1 MIHFEVAGSGPA
13 VLLTHGFTGSSAD
26 FAKLVGS
33 LSGRHTVITWDL
45 RGHGASDSPADPAS
59 YSIEISV
66 RDMAALLD
74 RADVERAALVG
85 HSLGGYL
92 SLAFHLAHAERVS
105 ALVLI
110 GTGPGYRKDEA
121 RAGWNERVETRA
133 RSLDAKGAKSVGLA
147 HAARGILAQRDAKI
161 IESLP
166 SIRVPTL
173 IAVGENDETFL
184 AGSRYMAEKIPG
196 AALEIIAGAGHSPQ
210 ENHAESLLPLLR
222 LCLGESASSRGSAV
236 MHRKAERWCRA
247 PRRCRGSE

>member
-1 MIHFEVAGSGPA
+1 LIHFEIAGRGPA

-26 FAKLVGS
+26 FAKLVGP

-45 RGHGASDSPADPAS
+45 RGHGQSDSPADPAA
-59 YSIEISV
+59 YSIEISL
-66 RDMAALLD
+66 RDMTALLD
-74 RADVERAALVG
+74 RAGVERAALVG

-92 SLAFHLAHAERVS
+92 SLAFQLAHPERVS

-121 RAGWNERVETRA
+121 RAGWNEMVETRA
-133 RSLDAKGAKSVGLA
+133 RSLEAKGAIGLA
-147 HAARGILAQRDAKI
+147 HAARGILAQRDGKV

-173 IAVGENDETFL
+173 VAVGENDKTFL

-196 AALEIIAGAGHSPQ
+196 AKLEVIAGAGHSPQ
-210 ENHAESLLPLLR
+210 ESHPRQLLEYIAAAIIES
-222 LCLGESASSRGSAV
+222 
-236 MHRKAERWCRA
+236 
-247 PRRCRGSE
+247 

>member
-1 MIHFEVAGSGPA
+1 MIHFEVSGSGPA

-26 FAKLVGS
+26 FAKLVEP
-33 LSGRHTVITWDL
+33 LSKSYTVITWDL
-45 RGHGASDSPADPAS
+45 RGHGRSDSPDDPSS
-59 YSIEISV
+59 YSVEISL
-66 RDMAALLD
+66 RDMAALLE
-74 RADVERAALVG
+74 RAGVERAALVG

-92 SLAFHLAHAERVS
+92 SLAFHLAHPERVS

-110 GTGPGYRKDEA
+110 GTGPGFRKDEA
-121 RAGWNERVETRA
+121 RAGWNEMVETRA
-133 RSLDAKGAKSVGLA
+133 RSLEKKGREFIGLA
-147 HAARGILAQRDAKI
+147 HAARGILAQRDGKV

-210 ENHAESLLPLLR
+210 ETHAESLLPVLR
-222 LCLGESASSRGSAV
+222 LYLGKVR
-236 MHRKAERWCRA
+236 
-247 PRRCRGSE
+247 

>member
-13 VLLTHGFTGSSAD
+13 ILMTHGFTGSSAD
-26 FAKLVGS
+26 FAKLVAP
-33 LSGRHTVITWDL
+33 LGRSHTVITWDL
-45 RGHGASDSPADPAS
+45 RGHGKSDSPADPAA
-59 YSIEISV
+59 YSIEISL

-74 RADVERAALVG
+74 RAGAERAVLVG

-92 SLAFHLAHAERVS
+92 SLAFHLAHPERVS

-121 RAGWNERVETRA
+121 RAGWNEMVETRA
-133 RSLDAKGAKSVGLA
+133 HGLEKQGPDSIGLV
-147 HAARGILAQRDAKI
+147 HAARGILAQRDAKV

-173 IAVGENDETFL
+173 VAVGENDKPFL

-196 AALEIIAGAGHSPQ
+196 AELAVIPGAGHSPNLSKPV
-210 ENHAESLLPLLR
+210 EF
-222 LCLGESASSRGSAV
+222 
-236 MHRKAERWCRA
+236 HRALEAFLARIA
-247 PRRCRGSE
+247 